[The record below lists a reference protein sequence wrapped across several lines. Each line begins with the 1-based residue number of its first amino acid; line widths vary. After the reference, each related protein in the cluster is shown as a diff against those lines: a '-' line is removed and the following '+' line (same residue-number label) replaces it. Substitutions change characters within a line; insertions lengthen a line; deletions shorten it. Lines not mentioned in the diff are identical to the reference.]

1 MILSRSTL
9 ARALALSVVLL
20 AACARAPVGG
30 APSPTVAITTGEELL
45 RAMHQRYDGKWY
57 RTLTFVQRTVESPPG
72 AAERRS
78 TWLEAM
84 ALPGRLRIDTDRAA
98 GSGTLFARDSQ
109 FVIRD
114 NRMRFAVPGHNPL
127 LVLGFDVYALPPART
142 ADIVRGLGFKLDT
155 VREDTWQ
162 GRPTYVVGAPAG
174 DLRSHQ
180 IWVDKERLVFVRM
193 LQPLA
198 GDPSKTIE
206 YRFNKYEPL
215 AGGWIAPE
223 VEALLDGQ
231 RTLFEEYTEVRAN
244 VALDEA
250 IFDPRRWNTVP
261 HWRP

>member
-1 MILSRSTL
+1 MTLSRSTL
-9 ARALALSVVLL
+9 VHALALSVVLL
-20 AACARAPVGG
+20 SACVRAPVGG
-30 APSPTVAITTGEELL
+30 APSPIVAVTTGDQLL
-45 RAMHQRYDGKWY
+45 RAMHDRYAGKWY

-84 ALPGRLRIDTDRAA
+84 AVPGRLRIDTDLAK
-98 GSGTLFARDSQ
+98 GDGTLFARDSQ
-109 FVIRD
+109 FVIRG
-114 NRMRFAVPGHNPL
+114 NQQRFAVAGHNPL
-127 LVLGFDVYALPPART
+127 LVLGFDVYAQAPART
-142 ADIVRGLGFKLDT
+142 AEIVRGLGFKLDS

-162 GRPTYVVGAPAG
+162 ERPVYVVGAPAG

-180 IWVDKERLVFVRM
+180 IWVDRERLVFVRM

-223 VEALLDGQ
+223 VEGLLDGR

-244 VALDEA
+244 VPLDDA
-250 IFDPRRWNTVP
+250 IFDPRRWSSVP
-261 HWRP
+261 HWRK